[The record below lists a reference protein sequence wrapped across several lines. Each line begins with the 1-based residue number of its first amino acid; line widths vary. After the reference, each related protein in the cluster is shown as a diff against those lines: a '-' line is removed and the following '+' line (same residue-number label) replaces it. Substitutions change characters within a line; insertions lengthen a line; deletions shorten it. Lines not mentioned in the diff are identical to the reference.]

1 LSTSASDPHPRRP
14 QPAAAEIDGQP
25 VLITGSNDQT
35 VRVCDLATGT
45 LLPTAMSPG
54 GVGGHSVE
62 TGLLESCPR
71 YCSLV
76 GGSAQHSPIAE
87 QVRSVLLNAADSMF
101 RKGGFC
107 PVPQIHVLAE
117 DMEQPYLGHIHTRP
131 YYQGQD
137 AAKAISELGM
147 FPTALGAT
155 RVLAVWDNLDIYGG
169 AEVIPIDTV
178 ALFQLGNPEPG
189 QDADG
194 RTTPGRR
201 AR

>member
-1 LSTSASDPHPRRP
+1 
-14 QPAAAEIDGQP
+14 
-25 VLITGSNDQT
+25 
-35 VRVCDLATGT
+35 
-45 LLPTAMSPG
+45 
-54 GVGGHSVE
+54 
-62 TGLLESCPR
+62 
-71 YCSLV
+71 
-76 GGSAQHSPIAE
+76 
-87 QVRSVLLNAADSMF
+87 
-101 RKGGFC
+101 
-107 PVPQIHVLAE
+107 VLAE

-131 YYQGQD
+131 CYQGQD

-155 RVLAVWDNLDIYGG
+155 RVLATWDNLDIYGG

-189 QDADG
+189 RDADG